1 MFFFMDGYIE
11 KLREDSPTLK
21 ELTFLNHASTG
32 PLHGRTLNAMHE
44 YLDFWKKFDFTEAR
58 NKKEESRA
66 IFAKLIN
73 AKKEEITFTSDV
85 TQGTNIALNVMNYD
99 KKSNIVCYWNDY
111 VSQVYSALFLQKTKG
126 VEYKT
131 VQDRN
136 GSIFPEDFAEKI
148 DKNTKI
154 VLISHVQWL
163 NGFKANV
170 KEIAKIAHENDAK
183 IVVDTIQST
192 GVMKNDVRDWD
203 IDFLTCGTAKWLLG
217 PDQTG
222 FFFMKEELIDKYY
235 PPFAG
240 YQGTDYGNIEAPYW
254 DVNELEFLPSIHKF
268 SSANTGSMMYHVA
281 YAGMKIIDDY
291 GIEKVEKRIL
301 KLTDYLVE
309 KLNEIPEK
317 TFLTPLEKNFRSGII
332 NIKLNNSIEL
342 AQKLSTRKIV
352 VSSRYGGLRISPHF
366 YNTHEDIDIL
376 VKNMNLLLN

>member
-1 MFFFMDGYIE
+1 MDGYIE

-32 PLHGRTLNAMHE
+32 PLHGRTSKAMHE
-44 YLDFWKKFDFTEAR
+44 YLDFWKKFDFTEAK

-66 IFAKLIN
+66 LFAKLTN

-99 KKSNIVCYWNDY
+99 KNSNIVCYWNDY

-126 VEYKT
+126 VEYRT

-136 GSIFPEDFAEKI
+136 GSILPEDFAEKI
-148 DKNTKI
+148 DKNTRI

-163 NGFKANV
+163 NGFKADV
-170 KEIAKIAHENDAK
+170 KEIAKIAHENGAK

-203 IDFLTCGTAKWLLG
+203 VDFLTCGVAKWLLG
-217 PDQTG
+217 PNQTG
-222 FFFMKEELIDKYY
+222 FFFMKEELVDEYY

-254 DVNELEFLPSIHKF
+254 DVNKLEFLPTIDKF
-268 SSANTGSMMYHVA
+268 SISNTGNMMYHVA

-291 GIEKVEKRIL
+291 GIENVEKRIL
-301 KLTDYLVE
+301 DLTDYLIE
-309 KLNEIPEK
+309 KFEEIPDK

-332 NIKLNNSIEL
+332 NVKLNNSIEL

-366 YNTHEDIDIL
+366 YNSQEDIDIL
-376 VKNMNLLLN
+376 IKEMKLLLD